1 MEEIKDKELIHY
13 KWVLNRIQTIKYLIV
28 TTILALMAYTGSSI
42 DITNDFLSLAILSI
56 ASIFLLISL
65 YLAGKDAG
73 ASIFYIEQSQEGIS
87 KESRVIMYVL
97 ILISSTLI
105 FIAKILN
112 TLEMITTN
120 SAMMR

>member
-28 TTILALMAYTGSSI
+28 TTILALLAYTGSSI
-42 DITNDFLSLAILSI
+42 DITNDLLSLAILSI

-65 YLAGKDAG
+65 YLSGKDAG
-73 ASIFYIEQSQEGIS
+73 AAIFYVEQSQEGIS
-87 KESRVIMYVL
+87 KESRVIMYAL
-97 ILISSTLI
+97 IFISTILI

-112 TLEMITTN
+112 TLEMITSN
-120 SAMMR
+120 NAMMR